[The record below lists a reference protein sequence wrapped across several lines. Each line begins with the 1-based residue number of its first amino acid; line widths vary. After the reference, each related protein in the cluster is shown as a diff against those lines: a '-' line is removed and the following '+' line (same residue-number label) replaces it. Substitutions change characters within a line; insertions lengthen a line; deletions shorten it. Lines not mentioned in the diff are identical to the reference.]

1 MTVFQTIILK
11 IAEKFNLRLQLKKDK
26 QEPKEIDMTAVV
38 SNRVATVTMLDSGAS
53 VQGEN
58 QRAKWLNDFLQ
69 EYISFRMSV
78 AAEVSL
84 CSGDCLVK
92 PYTDG
97 KRIGVDIIKN
107 ENFVICES
115 IGNFIKSCIIK
126 AEQFADKNGN
136 KFERYE
142 AQELREA
149 QDGDNTIP
157 VLVIR
162 QMAFKNENEVPLSSV
177 PAWSNL
183 QDTTIIPNVSK
194 LLFGRYKCPT
204 INRLDVNG
212 VDGVRITYGLDNVMQ
227 KAVDAYNRF
236 NDEFERKEAF
246 LFIDKTLIR
255 KKPDDQY
262 EYEVPKGKERYFL
275 KVRGEE
281 NNLIQ
286 EYSPEIRADELEK
299 GIEVNFKILEMFIGL
314 SSGILTA
321 PTTNYASATEIRANL
336 QATYAF
342 VTKFRSVL
350 QAGTVD
356 MLEAVDILCNVNNI
370 TPPGEWVVKFD
381 WSSSFIENMQEQFNR
396 LMQAE
401 SIGAV
406 AKWEVR
412 QYLTDDDEPTARA
425 AVEQIAEETG
435 ADLMREVDNTQTGVV

>member
-1 MTVFQTIILK
+1 MDRLGGQGLTVFQTIILK
-11 IAEKFNLRLQLKKDK
+11 IAEKFNLKLQLKKDDAA
-26 QEPKEIDMTAVV
+26 PREIDMTSVV

-53 VQGEN
+53 VEGEN

-69 EYISFRMSV
+69 EYISFRMPV

-84 CSGDCLVK
+84 WTGDCLVK

-97 KRIGVDIIKN
+97 KRIGIDIIKN
-107 ENFVICES
+107 QNFVICES

-126 AEQFADKNGN
+126 AEQFVDKNGN

-177 PAWSNL
+177 PAWANM

-204 INRLDVNG
+204 INRFDVNG
-212 VDGVRITYGLDNVMQ
+212 ADGVKITYGLDNVMK

-246 LFIDKTLIR
+246 LFIDKTLLR
-255 KKPDDQY
+255 KKPDDQSQY
-262 EYEVPKGKERYFL
+262 EIPKGKERYFL

-281 NNLIQ
+281 SNLIQ
-286 EYSPEIRADELEK
+286 EYSPDIRSDQLEK

-342 VTKFRSVL
+342 VTKFRAIL
-350 QAGTVD
+350 EAGTVD

-370 TPPGEWVVKFD
+370 TPPGEWLAKFD
-381 WSSSFIENMQEQFNR
+381 WSSSFIENVQEQFSR

-406 AKWEVR
+406 GKEEVR
-412 QYLTDDDEPTARA
+412 AWVMDEDVQTAKERTN
-425 AVEQIAEETG
+425 EIAETFVN
-435 ADLMREVDNTQTGVV
+435 EVI